1 MKSRMKSSIRHPAA
15 AFLMA
20 ALWLISS
27 AGIAAAPG
35 GPENLSY
42 LTEDYPPSNYLE
54 NGVLKGVAVDVL
66 RAVWKKMGVKEQ
78 PIEVIN
84 WARGYYRAERDPDV
98 VLFAMTRNQERE
110 DKFQWV
116 GPIYRGR
123 YIVYSRN
130 DSTLQAT
137 GFAELK
143 SARIA
148 VLRKDSGDKLVTA
161 AGIPEAQIERVGHVT
176 QAVQML
182 QSGRVDLICI
192 YADTLSEF
200 ARQQKLDLT
209 RFKSVFVA
217 SENRLYFAF
226 SKKTDPALTR
236 RFQTTLESIDKE
248 RQTIVR
254 SYGGTP

>member
-1 MKSRMKSSIRHPAA
+1 
-15 AFLMA
+15 
-20 ALWLISS
+20 
-27 AGIAAAPG
+27 
-35 GPENLSY
+35 
-42 LTEDYPPSNYLE
+42 
-54 NGVLKGVAVDVL
+54 
-66 RAVWKKMGVKEQ
+66 
-78 PIEVIN
+78 
-84 WARGYYRAERDPDV
+84 
-98 VLFAMTRNQERE
+98 MTRNPERE
-110 DKFQWV
+110 DLFQWV

-123 YIVYSRN
+123 YVVYSRN
-130 DSTLQAT
+130 DSTLRASS
-137 GFAELK
+137 FAEIR

-161 AGIPEAQIERVGHVT
+161 AGIPEPQIERVGQIT

-200 ARQQKLDLT
+200 ARQQKVDLAK
-209 RFKSVFVA
+209 FKPAFVA

-226 SKKTDPALTR
+226 SKKTDPALVK